1 MFYHIKS
8 SLVVA
13 SEALF
18 VSGVLRHAY
27 PPPLDPYHTVW
38 LFFANVV
45 AATAISPMRV
55 YTEFLNE
62 VK

>member
-1 MFYHIKS
+1 MTNVMFYHIKS

-18 VSGVLRHAY
+18 LSGVFHHAY

-45 AATAISPMRV
+45 TATAVSV
-55 YTEFLNE
+55 SL
-62 VK
+62 